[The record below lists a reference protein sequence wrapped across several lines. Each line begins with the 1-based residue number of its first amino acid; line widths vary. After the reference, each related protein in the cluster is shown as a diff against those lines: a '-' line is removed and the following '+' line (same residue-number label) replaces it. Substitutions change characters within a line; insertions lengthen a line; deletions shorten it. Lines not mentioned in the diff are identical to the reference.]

1 MTPEEARKNAEVML
15 AYAEGKNIQFSH
27 WGIEDWQPC
36 VNPTF
41 QFGKYRYRVQSEQTY
56 RPFKDMEECFKEM
69 RKHDPIGIV
78 ESKDKSHRVCI
89 AFLPDEFDELFNEY
103 NFADGSPFGVKEE

>member
-1 MTPEEARKNAEVML
+1 MTREEARRMAEVMF

-27 WGIEDWQPC
+27 WGTEDWQPC

-41 QFGKYRYRVQSEQTY
+41 QFSRYHYRVQSEQTY
-56 RPFKDMEECFKEM
+56 RPFKDMEECYKEM
-69 RKHDPIGIV
+69 RKHDPFGIV
-78 ESKDKSHRVCI
+78 ESKDKSHRACI
-89 AFLPDEFDELFNEY
+89 ALLPDEFDELFNEY